1 MMKNKSRI
9 VALST
14 LAAMTFTTFGAALT
28 PAQAISTST
37 KKKIAIGGAAVG
49 AYGLLKGRKRTAI
62 AGGAVAAG
70 SYLWY
75 RSSKKKD
82 EQKRQAY
89 YRQRYGRNW
98 RNHYKP
104 GT

>member
-1 MMKNKSRI
+1 MTRNKNRT
-9 VALST
+9 VALTT
-14 LAAMTFTTFGAALT
+14 LAALTATTFGATLT
-28 PAQAISTST
+28 PAHAVSTGT
-37 KKKIAIGGAAVG
+37 KKKIAIAGAGVG
-49 AYGLLKGRKRTAI
+49 AYGLLKGKKRTAI

-75 RSSKKKD
+75 RKSKKK
-82 EQKRQAY
+82 EETRRRAY
-89 YRQRYGRNW
+89 YQQRYGRNW

>member
-1 MMKNKSRI
+1 MTHKKNRAI
-9 VALST
+9 ALAT
-14 LAAMTFTTFGAALT
+14 VAAMSLTTFGAALT
-28 PAQAISTST
+28 PAQAVSTGT
-37 KKKIAIGGAAVG
+37 KKKIAIAGAAVG
-49 AYGLLKGRKRTAI
+49 VYGLLKGKKRTAI

-75 RSSKKKD
+75 RKSKKRD
-82 EQKRQAY
+82 EAKRRAY
-89 YRQRYGRNW
+89 YQNRYGRNW

>member
-1 MMKNKSRI
+1 MTQNKNRI

-14 LAAMTFTTFGAALT
+14 IAAMTLTTFGAALT
-28 PAQAISTST
+28 PAEAISTSA

-49 AYGLLKGRKRTAI
+49 AYGLLTGKKKTAI
-62 AGGAVAAG
+62 IGGAVGAG

-75 RSSKKKD
+75 RQSKKK
-82 EQKRQAY
+82 EELRRQAY

-104 GT
+104 GS

>member
-1 MMKNKSRI
+1 MTQNKKRI

-14 LAAMTFTTFGAALT
+14 LAAMTLTTFGAALT
-28 PAQAISTST
+28 PAQAISTSA

-49 AYGLLKGRKRTAI
+49 AYGLLKGRKKTAI
-62 AGGAVAAG
+62 IGGAVAAG

-75 RSSKKKD
+75 RKSKKR
-82 EQKRQAY
+82 EEARRQAY

-98 RNHYKP
+98 RNHYKS